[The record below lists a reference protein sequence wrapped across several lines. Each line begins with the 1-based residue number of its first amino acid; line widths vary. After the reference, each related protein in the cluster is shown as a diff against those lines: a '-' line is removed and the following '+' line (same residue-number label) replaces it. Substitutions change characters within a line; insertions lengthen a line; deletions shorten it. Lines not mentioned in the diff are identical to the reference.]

1 MLLHG
6 SQLIGTPIMSL
17 QTGTELG
24 RTKAPVIDP
33 ANLKILAYQAEGPM
47 LVDNPSYIRIADVR
61 ELSNIG
67 MIIDSNDEFVTPED
81 VISLKK
87 IIDLNFNLVGLN
99 VIDETKR
106 KLGKI
111 DGYNIDSESFVIQQ
125 IVIKQGVIKSLS
137 ETELLVHRS
146 QIVEINDQ
154 EVIIKSG
161 VKKLAPI
168 TKPSQLDYINP
179 FKSPSPQPEG
189 AEAAK
194 TN

>member
-17 QTGTELG
+17 QTGTELA

-33 ANLKILAYQAEGPM
+33 ANLKILAYEAEGPM
-47 LVDNPSYIRIADVR
+47 LSETPSYIRIADVR

-67 MIIDSNDEFVTPED
+67 MIIDSNDEFVIPED
-81 VISLKK
+81 IITLKK

-99 VIDETKR
+99 VIDETKH
-106 KLGKI
+106 KLGKVE
-111 DGYNIDSESFVIQQ
+111 GYNIDSESFIIQQ
-125 IVIKQGVIKSLS
+125 IIVKQGVIKSLS

-146 QIVEINDQ
+146 QIIEINDH
-154 EVIIKSG
+154 EIIIKAG
-161 VKKLAPI
+161 IKKLAPI

-189 AEAAK
+189 VEAAK